1 MDQQFEGQ
9 NFSGQQNV
17 GFSPSNL
24 SIGLHFLNNDHH
36 TFQPNHLFPTNHTN
50 WSWIMSTSPCLN
62 LNPYS
67 HSHSYSYNSNPPP
80 ISLSITIPYWSFTPN
95 SLPHPQTAYSPFS
108 PIYYYC
114 AGTVISHFPNEL
126 AGPMGMSRLAV
137 FLPMGQSHVGPIG
150 SLPTRPMG
158 QSHARFIGPL
168 PTRPMGQSHAEPIG
182 PLPTTPTGQSRAR
195 EMGLPP
201 NQASEAAQVP
211 NFLCSDDEDEQLES
225 FKGLMPKFMV

>member
-9 NFSGQQNV
+9 NFSGLQNV

-50 WSWIMSTSPCLN
+50 WSWSTSPCLN

-114 AGTVISHFPNEL
+114 AGTLISHFPNEL

-211 NFLCSDDEDEQLES
+211 NFLCSDDEDEQLGP
-225 FKGLMPKFMV
+225 FY